1 MPVQA
6 IPDHQS
12 APAIN
17 FNGSAEPLEKALL
30 STLLDSPELY
40 KGIAEIIEPEDF
52 ISDSA
57 SKIFSWIVHESKRG
71 RCIDISLA
79 MSHFSQ
85 TPRLSSYLIEVGTVF
100 PSQDSIRRH
109 AEELRDLSMRFSMIE
124 LLRES
129 SNKLLHGQ
137 LPVDQEI
144 AVLSKGLNQT
154 NVRLNAGGES
164 SQSYKDVGKA
174 WRARLAQRAEK
185 DGIPGISTGYRDL
198 DQKTTGYHDENL
210 IIVGGRPSMGKT
222 TFSMN
227 SIEDIAVNQKIP
239 ALVFSLEMPKED
251 LYERTVA
258 SIGGIDFENLRK
270 GRLKSGD
277 VEKLRIATEKLDA
290 APLYID
296 DQPALSLNQV
306 VARATKAKRDHNIG
320 IILIDYLQLMSVSKH
335 FQSNLNEGIGE
346 ISRGLKQ
353 LARDL
358 KIPIVVLSQLS
369 RDLERRPDKRP
380 MNSDL
385 RSSGSIEQDADL
397 ILFVYRDEVYNPET
411 EDKGIAEI
419 IIGKQRN
426 GPLGTVRL
434 GFANGQSR
442 FETIDQGGGQPTIL
456 PKVSRTERVKQDKE
470 RISLASH
477 HGQAPTGDPSSV
489 ESSGQEPH
497 PDSKLIYP
505 DIPF

>member
-1 MPVQA
+1 MQA
-6 IPDHQS
+6 TPDYQS

-52 ISDSA
+52 INDSA
-57 SKIFSWIVHESKRG
+57 RQIFAWIVYESKQG
-71 RCIDISLA
+71 RSIDISLA

-124 LLRES
+124 MLRES
-129 SNKLLHGQ
+129 SQKLLHGQ

-144 AVLSKGLNQT
+144 AVLSKSLNQT

-164 SQSYKDVGKA
+164 NQSYKEVGKA
-174 WRARLAQRAEK
+174 WRARLAERAEK
-185 DGIPGISTGYRDL
+185 GGIPGISTGFRDL
-198 DQKTTGYHDENL
+198 DQKTTGYHKENL

-227 SIEDIAVNQKIP
+227 SIEDIAVNQGIP
-239 ALVFSLEMPKED
+239 ALVFSMEMPKED
-251 LYERTVA
+251 LYERTIA
-258 SIGGIDFENLRK
+258 SIGGIDFENLRL
-270 GRLKSGD
+270 GRLKAGD
-277 VEKLRIATEKLDA
+277 TEKLRIATEKLDA

-320 IILIDYLQLMSVSKH
+320 IILIDYLQLMTVSKH
-335 FQSNLNEGIGE
+335 FLANLNEGIGE

-369 RDLERRPDKRP
+369 RELERRPDKRP

-411 EDKGIAEI
+411 EDKGVAEI

-442 FETIDQGGGQPTIL
+442 FETIDQGGGQPTTL
-456 PKVSRTERVKQDKE
+456 PKVSRTERVKHDKE
-470 RISLASH
+470 SISLASH
-477 HGQAPTGDPSSV
+477 HGQQAAESTPTVD
-489 ESSGQEPH
+489 SSGQELPLD
-497 PDSKLIYP
+497 PQQPYP